1 MVTRGV
7 GVGAGGLGDVAAV
20 RWARMRGPEEELTAI
35 GRVLPRADAHRR
47 DALYDRVVELA
58 GQRADD
64 VVQEL
69 SWWGVPVPE
78 RVRHGAVAGWV
89 RSGIPDRFA
98 RTWEVLA
105 GQAGEPVLVGGLLAE
120 LRRSRPAPGFV
131 LGAVAFVELRLAK
144 PDRAPVIV
152 DRDLELLRL
161 VVPLAQAGRIGHWQ
175 AMLGDTAARAGR
187 QAEARRRWELAVEA
201 GVAAARPRLAHGY
214 AVHGRE
220 LLMAGNAAEAAQR
233 YAQAHR
239 LGGDD
244 EFRVGE
250 LIARVVEGGVSRVIL
265 AAELER
271 LAATEPDAQLWAGI
285 AHVAAGDPVAGARLL
300 RRAQARLDGPRGSDV
315 AQLAGLAE
323 LDRDGARVLARTLLE
338 EHGREWAHHAPCRP
352 DRIVNALADPA
363 DADVELLD
371 ALLSRLP
378 ATVRLERVTRERAAR
393 VLLAAVVGATDPNP
407 GADRPVITG
416 TGTDAPGLD
425 LVERLLAEDV

>member
-1 MVTRGV
+1 
-7 GVGAGGLGDVAAV
+7 
-20 RWARMRGPEEELTAI
+20 
-35 GRVLPRADAHRR
+35 
-47 DALYDRVVELA
+47 
-58 GQRADD
+58 
-64 VVQEL
+64 
-69 SWWGVPVPE
+69 
-78 RVRHGAVAGWV
+78 VAGWV
-89 RSGIPDRFA
+89 RSGTPDRFA
-98 RTWEVLA
+98 QTWEVLA
-105 GQAGEPVLVGGLLAE
+105 GLAGEPVLIGELLAE
-120 LRRSRPAPGFV
+120 LRRSRPVPGFV

-144 PDRAPVIV
+144 PDRVPVVV

-161 VVPLAQAGRIGHWQ
+161 VLPPAQAGRIGHWQ

-187 QAEARRRWELAVEA
+187 QAEALRRWELAVEA

-220 LLMAGNAAEAAQR
+220 LLLAGNAAEAAQR

-239 LGGDD
+239 FGGDD
-244 EFRVGE
+244 EYRVGE
-250 LIARVVEGGVSRVIL
+250 LIARVVEGGVSRAIL

-271 LAATEPDAQLWAGI
+271 LAATEPEAQLWAGI
-285 AHVAAGDPVAGARLL
+285 GHVAAGDPVAGAPLL
-300 RRAQARLDGPRGSDV
+300 RRAEARLDVDGQRRADV
-315 AQLAGLAE
+315 ARLAGLAE
-323 LDRDGARVLARTLLE
+323 LDRDGARALARALLD
-338 EHGREWAHHAPCRP
+338 EHGRDWARHAPCRP

-407 GADRPVITG
+407 GGGRPVITG
-416 TGTDAPGLD
+416 AGPATPGLD